1 MNLEELMQNAEFTE
15 KLEKAK
21 DLDEVMTMIKEQGVE
36 ITKEELAAAMEQL
49 NEGELDENSLED
61 VAGGMSLG
69 RAVITGVAVLVSWLK
84 KHPEVLPKPS
94 PLRPWGRR

>member
-15 KLEKAK
+15 KLETAK
-21 DLDEVMTMIKEQGVE
+21 DLDEVMAMINEQGVE

-49 NEGELDENSLED
+49 NESELDENSLES
-61 VAGGMSLG
+61 VAGGMSAA
-69 RAVITGVAVLVSWLK
+69 RAVIKGVIFLVSWLR

-94 PLRPWGRR
+94 PIRPWGWR